1 VIPAPPP
8 EAIHLSFEPG
18 PYRMAMGL
26 IALPETEMIELDDR
40 YADEMAQRRVLLTE
54 QHHEVFHAVAGSEA
68 ARQAVLDRLAEYL
81 PERFPAWVAR
91 EDSRLHN
98 RLTGETWDLAA
109 LTADPL
115 VVAAQLVQ
123 EDLCIVEPD
132 ADGAV
137 LLTAGVVCFPSRW
150 RLAEKIGRPLPD
162 VHERVPF
169 YGDKLARPVDR
180 FMAMIKPGKLAM
192 RLNWSMMDDPALF
205 QLGGKFRDG
214 TNAAITQ
221 DNAGDRLFVR
231 VERQTLSR
239 LPYSAAVLFTIRV
252 HVYPLGRIVAQADI
266 AARLADAVR
275 ALPPETSYYKSL
287 PTFQAALLGYLD
299 RRAAGSVATV

>member
-1 VIPAPPP
+1 VIPPPPP

-40 YADEMAQRRVLLTE
+40 YVDEMSQRRTLLGE
-54 QHHEVFHAVAGSEA
+54 QRHEVFHAVPGSEP
-68 ARQAVLDRLAEYL
+68 ARQAVLDRLAAYL
-81 PERFPAWVAR
+81 PERFPAWFAR
-91 EDSRLHN
+91 EGTSLHN

-109 LTADPL
+109 LPADPL
-115 VVAAQLVQ
+115 IVAAQLVQ

-150 RLAEKIGRPLPD
+150 RLAEKIGRPLPT

-180 FMAMIKPGKLAM
+180 FMTMIKPDKLAM
-192 RLNWSMMDDPALF
+192 RLNWSMMDNPALF

-214 TNAAITQ
+214 VNAAITA
-221 DNAGDRLFVR
+221 DNAGDRLSVR

-239 LPYSAAVLFTIRV
+239 LPHSAAVLFTIRT
-252 HVYPLGRIVAQADI
+252 HVYPLARVVVRAEI

-275 ALPPETSYYKSL
+275 GLPPETSHYKSL
-287 PTFQAALLGYLD
+287 PTFQAALLAYLD
-299 RRAAGSVATV
+299 RRAS